1 MDSEGKGTGMLSKA
15 EEDGICTGPDK
26 LREMKN
32 LIDKYAKPDDVVT
45 VYIGDSNTDL
55 PCLLHADIGIIIGD
69 GKSVIETCKRVGI
82 KVESGGSLR
91 EVLTTRRTENKEL
104 ILYHFHDW
112 NSIIES
118 GILE

>member
-1 MDSEGKGTGMLSKA
+1 MLSKA
-15 EEDGICTGPDK
+15 EEEGICTGPDK

-32 LIDKYAKPDDVVT
+32 LIDKYEKPEDIVT

-69 GKSVIETCKRVGI
+69 GKSVIETCNRVGI
-82 KVESGGSLR
+82 KVESGGPLR
-91 EVLTTRRTENKEL
+91 EVLVAARLKNKEL

-112 NSIIES
+112 NSIIDS